1 MSSWGWT
8 GELEA
13 ELEAGVPE
21 GLDPDQ
27 IEAHMVLRMD
37 LRGAYGETH
46 LVVAAGALWVWTRSS
61 MLTPLLRCPL
71 TALPRLE
78 GEGFDWEL
86 VLTPVGAEPARLL
99 LMVADHDAARSL
111 LASALRLG
119 LPQAPRAALEVASA
133 HPEVLEAQR
142 PAAVKPHDARLTP
155 ALTLRWGGASWDELE
170 SHERPVSFV
179 VFGGE
184 GGLVSA
190 SEDGAVVSWRLDDV
204 SALWSAKQGLY
215 PTLSPD
221 GHHLAQLNEGGEV
234 EVWDLEHEQLRGR
247 FKPSSQVRR
256 LCYLP
261 DGSGVGV
268 EVNDGIELW
277 VLEPVKRTGRTRR
290 QGARH
295 QGLCFAPDAIRA
307 ACIIDATAVIIHPK
321 TSRREH
327 TLEGDGVLAIAFIDA
342 DRVVCVY
349 EGGALKVWSLHGSQP
364 QVIAELELG
373 DVGECVVLATSPGA
387 HQGQIACGSA
397 RGEVFFCDEKGTLL
411 RTLSVGAQRVS
422 ALAWDAASNRIAVG
436 LEDRVEIY
444 ERRDLEA

>member
-13 ELEAGVPE
+13 ELEAGVPDE
-21 GLDPDQ
+21 LNPDQ

-46 LVVAAGALWVWTRSS
+46 LVVAEGALWVWTRSS
-61 MLTPLLRCPL
+61 MLTPLLLCPL
-71 TALPRLE
+71 KALPKLE
-78 GEGFDWEL
+78 GEGFDLEL

-99 LMVADHDAARSL
+99 LMVADHDAARRL
-111 LASALRLG
+111 LALARRLG
-119 LPQAPRAALEVASA
+119 LPPAPSEGASA
-133 HPEVLEAQR
+133 HQEVAAKQR
-142 PAAVKPHDARLTP
+142 PDVVKPQGGRLKP
-155 ALTLRWGGASWDELE
+155 ALTLRWGDASWDELE
-170 SHERPVSFV
+170 SHELPVSFV

-204 SALWSAKQGLY
+204 SPLWSGKQGLY

-221 GHHLAQLNEGGEV
+221 GHHLALLNEIGEV
-234 EVWDLEHEQLRGR
+234 EVWDLEHELLSGR

-268 EVNDGIELW
+268 EVTDGVELW
-277 VLEPVKRTGRTRR
+277 GLDPVKRTGRTRR

-295 QGLCFAPDAIRA
+295 HGLCFAPDTSRA
-307 ACIIDATAVIIHPK
+307 ACIIDATAVIMNPK

-349 EGGALKVWSLHGSQP
+349 EGGVLKVWSLKGESAR
-364 QVIAELELG
+364 VTAELELG
-373 DVGECVVLATSPGA
+373 DVGAGVVLATDA
-387 HQGQIACGSA
+387 HHGQIACGSA
-397 RGEVFFCDEKGTLL
+397 RGEVFFCDDKGRLL
-411 RTLSVGAQRVS
+411 GMLSVGAQRVS
-422 ALAWDAASNRIAVG
+422 ALAWDAASNRVAVG
-436 LEDRVEIY
+436 LEDSVEIY
-444 ERRDLEA
+444 ERRDFGV